1 VSTAERYLTLNS
13 GDLRLELEELYAAYT
28 ACLDEERFEEWP
40 EFFVEQCLYKIVPRE
55 NFERGLPLA
64 TWLCESKGYL
74 ADRVTAIRKTAV
86 YAPRY
91 MRRMVSGVR
100 VLGWKETVLEV
111 RANYVA
117 LETLQDELTRIFNT
131 GQYRDKLVVEDS
143 VNEVHVV
150 GRHQT
155 APPSVTRSRGIAAT
169 ETTRMMTKY
178 SQPTALAR
186 MPLAWSPMNILSRAM
201 SKAGS

>member
-1 VSTAERYLTLNS
+1 VSAAERYLTLNARE
-13 GDLRLELEELYAAYT
+13 LRLELEELYAAYT

-40 EFFVEQCLYKIVPRE
+40 EFFVEQCLYKIIPRD

-100 VLGWKETVLEV
+100 ILGWKEGMLEV
-111 RANYVA
+111 RANYLA
-117 LETLQDELTRIFNT
+117 LETLQDEFTRVFNT

-143 VNEVHVV
+143 KLKFKEKLCIFDSLLVPN
-150 GRHQT
+150 
-155 APPSVTRSRGIAAT
+155 SLI
-169 ETTRMMTKY
+169 
-178 SQPTALAR
+178 L
-186 MPLAWSPMNILSRAM
+186 PL
-201 SKAGS
+201 

>member
-1 VSTAERYLTLNS
+1 MSATERYLALNS
-13 GDLRLELEELYAAYT
+13 RDLRLELEELYAAYT

-40 EFFVEQCLYKIVPRE
+40 GFFVEHCVYKIVPRE

-91 MRRMVSGVR
+91 VRRMMSGLR
-100 VLGWKETVLEV
+100 VLGWKEGVLET

-117 LETLQDELTRIFNT
+117 LETLQDELTRVFNA
-131 GQYRDKLVVEDS
+131 GQYRDKLVVEDDRLKFKEKLCIFDS
-143 VNEVHVV
+143 LLVPNSL
-150 GRHQT
+150 T
-155 APPSVTRSRGIAAT
+155 YPF
-169 ETTRMMTKY
+169 
-178 SQPTALAR
+178 
-186 MPLAWSPMNILSRAM
+186 
-201 SKAGS
+201 